1 MVQYLCNNKADVG
14 AAAVDDIGAIHFA
27 CQKGHL
33 DVVRVLHSSGA
44 SVKAANRKGMTP
56 LHFAVQGSHLEV
68 IKYLIRKGAD
78 LKAKNKGGQIPMHLA
93 ESDEIC
99 DLIKECEQLRNEKE
113 SKSVLGTK
121 SSNNDNVGQSNSLGE
136 KEKEEG
142 EIEQNG
148 KRKGGEA
155 SESSIPEQKR
165 PKISLQHLMS
175 EDDVKDEE
183 EE

>member
-1 MVQYLCNNKADVG
+1 VQYLCNNKADVG
-14 AAAVDDIGAIHFA
+14 AAAVDDTGAIHFA

-33 DVVRVLHSSGA
+33 DVVRVLHTSGA

-56 LHFAVQGSHLEV
+56 LHFAVQGSHLEL

-93 ESDEIC
+93 ESDEVR
-99 DLIKECEQLRNEKE
+99 DVIKESEQLRNEKE
-113 SKSVLGTK
+113 SKSLDAK
-121 SSNNDNVGQSNSLGE
+121 LSNNDNADKGKSSLNE

-142 EIEQNG
+142 EIEENG
-148 KRKGGEA
+148 KRKGGET

-165 PKISLQHLMS
+165 HKISLQHLTS
-175 EDDVKDEE
+175 DDEVKDEE
-183 EE
+183 DE